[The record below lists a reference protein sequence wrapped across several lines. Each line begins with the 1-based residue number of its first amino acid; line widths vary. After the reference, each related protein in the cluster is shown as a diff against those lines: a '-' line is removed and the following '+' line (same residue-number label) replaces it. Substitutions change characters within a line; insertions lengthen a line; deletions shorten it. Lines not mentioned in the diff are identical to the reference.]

1 MSNQMLELIAQYAAL
16 RRGCEKALAL
26 LQDPDADGF
35 DADKV
40 EVLLIKILK
49 TYK

>member
-1 MSNQMLELIAQYAAL
+1 MSGQMIELVVQYAAL
-16 RRGCEKALAL
+16 RLGCEKALAL

-40 EVLLIKILK
+40 EVLLIKILEIRK
-49 TYK
+49 

>member
-1 MSNQMLELIAQYAAL
+1 MSDQMIELVVQYAAL
-16 RRGCEKALAL
+16 RLGCEKALAL

-40 EVLLIKILK
+40 EVLLIKILEIRK
-49 TYK
+49 

>member
-1 MSNQMLELIAQYAAL
+1 MSNQMLELFAQYAAMRL
-16 RRGCEKALAL
+16 GCERALEL

>member
-1 MSNQMLELIAQYAAL
+1 MSEAMLKILAEYGAYKL
-16 RRGCEKALAL
+16 GCEKALAL